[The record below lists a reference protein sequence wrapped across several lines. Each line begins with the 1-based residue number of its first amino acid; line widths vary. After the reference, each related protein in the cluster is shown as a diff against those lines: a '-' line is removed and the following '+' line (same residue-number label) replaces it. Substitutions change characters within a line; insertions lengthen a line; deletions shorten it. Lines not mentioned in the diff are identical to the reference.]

1 MSIPTMFLSKTFM
14 GLAIAFAFFICVFLR
29 GVKPPLSK
37 IKARLPPQLLILLII
52 TLICWLPNIFFSSDP
67 LRSVK
72 VVLRTFGLF
81 VLVCYFW
88 VLMEDR
94 QIIRQAFQRS
104 FVLSV
109 ALVSLFACLSKTIHP
124 GLYFILHL
132 EPWQKT
138 PLLTELKPLA
148 SLSPILLPILI
159 WLIRS
164 ETRVWQVASFLA
176 CLLLIVVLVLSGSRA
191 SVAGLLGAA
200 ALSSVALIIC
210 RPSKVRFAFMGF
222 VVTFSMVVMFWLR
235 ASWNDQFAFTPMSP
249 EITQLFFPN
258 WLIDFQRQAIWQ
270 FALEKWTTAVWFGIG
285 ADTINFTGGADRII
299 PGTNDTR
306 FMPGHP
312 HNWGVEILAETGIL
326 GFASYVLLVITM
338 LFHAINR
345 FISTSNSAYLI
356 LIAISGGYLCSGL
369 FNFSYWSSW
378 WQFSVLLCG
387 AFALANVDYKDD
399 GHEKLF

>member
-1 MSIPTMFLSKTFM
+1 
-14 GLAIAFAFFICVFLR
+14 
-29 GVKPPLSK
+29 
-37 IKARLPPQLLILLII
+37 
-52 TLICWLPNIFFSSDP
+52 
-67 LRSVK
+67 
-72 VVLRTFGLF
+72 
-81 VLVCYFW
+81 
-88 VLMEDR
+88 
-94 QIIRQAFQRS
+94 
-104 FVLSV
+104 
-109 ALVSLFACLSKTIHP
+109 
-124 GLYFILHL
+124 
-132 EPWQKT
+132 
-138 PLLTELKPLA
+138 
-148 SLSPILLPILI
+148 
-159 WLIRS
+159 
-164 ETRVWQVASFLA
+164 
-176 CLLLIVVLVLSGSRA
+176 
-191 SVAGLLGAA
+191 
-200 ALSSVALIIC
+200 
-210 RPSKVRFAFMGF
+210 MGF

-369 FNFSYWSSW
+369 FNFYYWFWSHS
-378 WQFSVLLCG
+378 FT
-387 AFALANVDYKDD
+387 YK
-399 GHEKLF
+399 